1 MNILTY
7 IKQFSTVNYFTCRVV
22 TSIVTVSVILHYLH
36 YTGIVF
42 LINTPNVFI
51 NKNGMELSVFVINFT
66 YECIIYFLQNKK

>member
-22 TSIVTVSVILHYLH
+22 SHLSQFQSYYIIL
-36 YTGIVF
+36 INI
-42 LINTPNVFI
+42 INTPNVFI

-66 YECIIYFLQNKK
+66 YECIIYFLQNKKLN